1 MSLSTEQFEN
11 ICQNFKYV
19 YFLRIIIY
27 FGKFIFP
34 LFCYT
39 HTHMHRHTHAH
50 AHMCM
55 RETLAFLLFWVCA
68 YYLETNNEHSFIFL
82 WKRKLMVSYI
92 SPRSVL
98 RLSSCIKGRTSKY
111 RCPSRDCP
119 QVAVAGSHVK
129 VRAGRDFQ
137 LETRDYQ
144 GTPSE
149 RGSMR
154 QRRVS
159 VYTDEEEA
167 RLGRLCQAMG
177 SAQREEMGRCRAN
190 NVLMWPNLI

>member
-11 ICQNFKYV
+11 VCQNFKYV
-19 YFLRIIIY
+19 YSLRIIIY
-27 FGKFIFP
+27 FGKFTFP

-39 HTHMHRHTHAH
+39 HTHTHTRVRVKLQLFYFFEYVPITQKQT
-50 AHMCM
+50 MKIVS
-55 RETLAFLLFWVCA
+55 FLG
-68 YYLETNNEHSFIFL
+68 
-82 WKRKLMVSYI
+82 KRKLMVSCI
-92 SPRSVL
+92 SPSSVL

-111 RCPSRDCP
+111 RCSSRDCP
-119 QVAVAGSHVK
+119 QVAVTGSHVK

-159 VYTDEEEA
+159 VYTDEEDA